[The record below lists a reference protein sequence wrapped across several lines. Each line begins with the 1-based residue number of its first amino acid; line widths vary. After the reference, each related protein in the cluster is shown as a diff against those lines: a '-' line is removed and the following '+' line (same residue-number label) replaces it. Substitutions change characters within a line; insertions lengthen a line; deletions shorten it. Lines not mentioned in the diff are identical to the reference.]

1 MHPAT
6 NHFRI
11 ERNAMHMKS
20 SHHIHLEMIERTLQ
34 PAACFQLQA
43 ARHKALVIRDA
54 LTDDKEYC
62 DALLL
67 KIEHLLGEAVVASA
81 NPSATSDGGT
91 PAAVERTRDA
101 A

>member
-1 MHPAT
+1 
-6 NHFRI
+6 
-11 ERNAMHMKS
+11 MHMKS

-43 ARHKALVIRDA
+43 ARHKTLVIRDA
-54 LTDDKEYC
+54 LADDKEFC

-67 KIEHLLGEAVVASA
+67 KIEHLLGEAVVTPA
-81 NPSATSDGGT
+81 NPPATFADGT
-91 PAAVERTRDA
+91 PADVERTRDA

>member
-1 MHPAT
+1 MH
-6 NHFRI
+6 I
-11 ERNAMHMKS
+11 KS

-34 PAACFQLQA
+34 PGSCFQLHA

-54 LTDDKEYC
+54 IADDKQYC

-67 KIEHLLGEAVVASA
+67 KIEHLVSDAVATRV
-81 NPSATSDGGT
+81 NPSATPDAGS
-91 PAAVERTRDA
+91 PAEAESARTA